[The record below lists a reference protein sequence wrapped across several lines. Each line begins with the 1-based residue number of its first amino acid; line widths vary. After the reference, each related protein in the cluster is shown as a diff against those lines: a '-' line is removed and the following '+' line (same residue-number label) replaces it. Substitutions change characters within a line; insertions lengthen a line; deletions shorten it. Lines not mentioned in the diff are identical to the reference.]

1 MSEQEKA
8 KRIEEHLPSVEA
20 IIDEYRTQGREL
32 TRAAAEK
39 IRERLRADLTA
50 GHVDAMENVLGDNV
64 LEKIAGGV
72 GGAPFPTLY
81 DYIESSSDKNE
92 DGWMV
97 SDTAQYMPRPS

>member
-8 KRIEEHLPSVEA
+8 KRIEEHLPAVEA
-20 IIDEYRTQGREL
+20 IIDEYRAQGQEL

-50 GHVDAMENVLGDNV
+50 GHVDARDDALDDDVLK
-64 LEKIAGGV
+64 KIAGGA

-81 DYIESSSDKNE
+81 HYIESSSDEN
-92 DGWMV
+92 DGG
-97 SDTAQYMPRPS
+97 STGGDTAQYIPRPS